1 MTQKRGLG
9 RGLGALIPGAG
20 SSPAPE
26 QELRTRTRPQDEGG
40 SAASSTR
47 PVDMFFSGEKVSSE
61 DAPQRGG
68 ARDLATG
75 MARAAAERRGRTA
88 GRSGSSSTAKRSGAA
103 TSSGGA
109 DASGSGAG
117 TATEATTTSRGTAA
131 KRGASSSAGTG
142 SRSTASRSTAS
153 KGTGTAAKGTTSK
166 STASK
171 STTTKNTAS
180 KGTSSKGTSATSPPS
195 TTAKSSGA
203 AKSAGTAKSTSSSRT
218 SSPAKSTSGSKGASS
233 PAKGS
238 TGVKRTAGAKSA
250 AAPTA
255 AAESTGPAEGTAA
268 SKDASTALQAT
279 SAPTAPTP
287 APATG
292 GAVDETA
299 PIRTDEV
306 PTVASAP
313 AEQEQASSQA
323 APAAAEN
330 EATAPAS
337 SAQDAQPET
346 ADAPEEAP
354 QAGSAESESE
364 AHARGEDSPV
374 VDVEAVEYT
383 RVPDTAPSKDAEPA
397 APAEPS
403 TTEQPA
409 VAPPEAPAPE
419 SSSAPA
425 DEHPAPDEPAET
437 DSESAAAVGPDGDAH
452 YDDGEAPSD
461 VGGQSDAGSERAP
474 LESQG
479 LVSVPGAEFA
489 EIPIHE
495 VRENPRNPRTMFD
508 EEELDELAHS
518 LREVG
523 VLQPVVVRPIPVTED
538 GESFELVMGERR
550 WRAARR
556 AGLTAIPAIIR
567 ETSDDDLLRDALLEN
582 LHRTQLN
589 PLEEANAYQQLLDDF
604 GCTQDELGER
614 IGRSRPQ
621 ITNTLRL
628 LRLPALVQ
636 RRLASGAISAG
647 HARALLSLDD
657 PTLME
662 ELAQRIVSEGLSV
675 RAVERLVAR
684 GGQQQAP
691 RTVRRSTYDPHVV
704 DLTSRLSNR
713 LEAPVRIDVGKRKGK
728 ITLEFTNLED
738 LERLME
744 NMGLELPASE

>member
-9 RGLGALIPGAG
+9 RGLGALIPGAA

-26 QELRTRTRPQDEGG
+26 QELRTRTRPQEEGS

-88 GRSGSSSTAKRSGAA
+88 GRSGSSSTAKRSGAGN
-103 TSSGGA
+103 SSGGA

-117 TATEATTTSRGTAA
+117 TAAEASTTSKGTAA
-131 KRGASSSAGTG
+131 QRGTSSSAGTG
-142 SRSTASRSTAS
+142 SRSTSSKGTAS
-153 KGTGTAAKGTTSK
+153 KDSGTASKGTTSK

-171 STTTKNTAS
+171 STTSKSTAS
-180 KGTSSKGTSATSPPS
+180 KSTASKSTSATSAPS

-203 AKSAGTAKSTSSSRT
+203 AKSTGTVKSTSSSRT
-218 SSPAKSTSGSKGASS
+218 SSPARSTSSSKGASS
-233 PAKGS
+233 TAKRS
-238 TGVKRTAGAKSA
+238 TGAKSA
-250 AAPTA
+250 AVPTA
-255 AAESTGPAEGTAA
+255 AADSTGTAEGTAA
-268 SKDASTALQAT
+268 SKDASATARPT
-279 SAPTAPTP
+279 SAPTTPTP

-299 PIRTDEV
+299 PVRTDEI
-306 PTVASAP
+306 PSVASSS

-337 SAQDAQPET
+337 SAQDVQSET
-346 ADAPEEAP
+346 DDAPEEAP
-354 QAGSAESESE
+354 QAGSAESE
-364 AHARGEDSPV
+364 APLRGEDSPI

-383 RVPDTAPSKDAEPA
+383 RVRDTAPSEDAEPA
-397 APAEPS
+397 APGEPA

-409 VAPPEAPAPE
+409 ATPQEAPAPE
-419 SSSAPA
+419 DSSAPA
-425 DEHPAPDEPAET
+425 DEHPATDEPAET
-437 DSESAAAVGPDGDAH
+437 DSEHAVAVGPDGDAR
-452 YDDGEAPSD
+452 DDAGEAPS
-461 VGGQSDAGSERAP
+461 GAAGQSDAGSERAP
-474 LESQG
+474 LGSQG

-508 EEELDELAHS
+508 EEELDELAYS

-738 LERLME
+738 LERLIE
-744 NMGLELPASE
+744 NMGLELPAPE

>member
-9 RGLGALIPGAG
+9 RGLGALIPGAA

-26 QELRTRTRPQDEGG
+26 QELRTRTRPQEEGS

-88 GRSGSSSTAKRSGAA
+88 GRSGSSSTAKRSGAGN
-103 TSSGGA
+103 SSGGA

-117 TATEATTTSRGTAA
+117 TAAEASTTSKGTAA
-131 KRGASSSAGTG
+131 QRGTSSSAGTG
-142 SRSTASRSTAS
+142 SRSTSSKGTASKDSGTAS
-153 KGTGTAAKGTTSK
+153 KGTTSKRTASKSTTSK

-171 STTTKNTAS
+171 STASKSTAS
-180 KGTSSKGTSATSPPS
+180 KSTSATSAPS

-203 AKSAGTAKSTSSSRT
+203 AKSTGTVKSTSSPRT
-218 SSPAKSTSGSKGASS
+218 SSPARSTSSSKGASS
-233 PAKGS
+233 TAKRS
-238 TGVKRTAGAKSA
+238 TGAKSA
-250 AAPTA
+250 AVPTA
-255 AAESTGPAEGTAA
+255 AADSTGTAEGTAA
-268 SKDASTALQAT
+268 SKDASATARPT
-279 SAPTAPTP
+279 SAPTTPTP

-299 PIRTDEV
+299 PVRTDEV
-306 PTVASAP
+306 PTVASSS

-337 SAQDAQPET
+337 SAQDAQSET
-346 ADAPEEAP
+346 DDAPEEAP
-354 QAGSAESESE
+354 QAGSAESE
-364 AHARGEDSPV
+364 APLRGEDSPI

-383 RVPDTAPSKDAEPA
+383 RVRDTALSEDAEPA

-409 VAPPEAPAPE
+409 ATPQEAPAPE
-419 SSSAPA
+419 DSSAPA
-425 DEHPAPDEPAET
+425 DEHPATDEPAET
-437 DSESAAAVGPDGDAH
+437 DSEHAAAVGPDGDAR
-452 YDDGEAPSD
+452 DDAGEAPS
-461 VGGQSDAGSERAP
+461 GAAGQSAAGSERAP
-474 LESQG
+474 LETQG

-508 EEELDELAHS
+508 EEELDELAYS

-738 LERLME
+738 LERLIE
-744 NMGLELPASE
+744 NMGLELPAPE

>member
-9 RGLGALIPGAG
+9 RGLGALIPGAA

-26 QELRTRTRPQDEGG
+26 QELRTRTRPQEEGS

-88 GRSGSSSTAKRSGAA
+88 GRSGSSSTAKRSGAGN
-103 TSSGGA
+103 SSGGA

-117 TATEATTTSRGTAA
+117 TAAEASTTSKGTAA
-131 KRGASSSAGTG
+131 QRGTSSSAGTG
-142 SRSTASRSTAS
+142 SRSTSSKGTASKDSGTAS
-153 KGTGTAAKGTTSK
+153 KGTTSKRTASKSTTSK

-171 STTTKNTAS
+171 RTAS
-180 KGTSSKGTSATSPPS
+180 KSTASKSTSATSAPS

-203 AKSAGTAKSTSSSRT
+203 AKSTGTVKSTSSPRI
-218 SSPAKSTSGSKGASS
+218 SSPARSTSSSKGASS
-233 PAKGS
+233 TAKRS
-238 TGVKRTAGAKSA
+238 TGAKSA
-250 AAPTA
+250 AVPTA
-255 AAESTGPAEGTAA
+255 AADSTGTAEGTAA
-268 SKDASTALQAT
+268 SKDASATARPT
-279 SAPTAPTP
+279 SAPTTPTP

-299 PIRTDEV
+299 PVRTDEI
-306 PTVASAP
+306 PTVASSS

-346 ADAPEEAP
+346 DDAPEDAP
-354 QAGSAESESE
+354 QAGSAESE
-364 AHARGEDSPV
+364 APLRGEDSPI

-383 RVPDTAPSKDAEPA
+383 RVRDTAPSEDAEPA

-409 VAPPEAPAPE
+409 ATPQEAPAPE
-419 SSSAPA
+419 DSSAPA
-425 DEHPAPDEPAET
+425 DEHPATDEPAET
-437 DSESAAAVGPDGDAH
+437 DSEHAAAVGPDGDAR
-452 YDDGEAPSD
+452 DDAEEAPS
-461 VGGQSDAGSERAP
+461 GAAGQSAAGSERAP
-474 LESQG
+474 LETQG

-508 EEELDELAHS
+508 EEELDELAYS

-738 LERLME
+738 LERLIE
-744 NMGLELPASE
+744 NMGLELPAPE

>member
-26 QELRTRTRPQDEGG
+26 QELRTRSRPQEEGG

-109 DASGSGAG
+109 DAGGSAAG
-117 TATEATTTSRGTAA
+117 TATEASTTSKGTAA

-142 SRSTASRSTAS
+142 SRSTASRRTAS

-171 STTTKNTAS
+171 GTASKSTTTKNTAS
-180 KGTSSKGTSATSPPS
+180 KGTASKGTSATSEPS
-195 TTAKSSGA
+195 TTAKGSGA
-203 AKSAGTAKSTSSSRT
+203 AKSTGTAKSTPSSRT
-218 SSPAKSTSGSKGASS
+218 SSPARSTSSSKGASS

-238 TGVKRTAGAKSA
+238 TGANSKAGAKSA

-268 SKDASTALQAT
+268 SKDASTTPRTT

-299 PIRTDEV
+299 AIRTDEV
-306 PTVASAP
+306 PRAASSTT
-313 AEQEQASSQA
+313 EQEQASSQA

-330 EATAPAS
+330 EATVPAS

-354 QAGSAESESE
+354 RAASAESETP
-364 AHARGEDSPV
+364 ARGEDSPV

-383 RVPDTAPSKDAEPA
+383 RVRDTAPSEDAEPA

-403 TTEQPA
+403 TTEQSTATPQ
-409 VAPPEAPAPE
+409 EAPAPE
-419 SSSAPA
+419 NSSAPA
-425 DEHPAPDEPAET
+425 DEPSATDESSGTDAEPTAAVVPDE
-437 DSESAAAVGPDGDAH
+437 DAR
-452 YDDGEAPSD
+452 DDGGETPSD
-461 VGGQSDAGSERAP
+461 AAGQSDAGSERAP

-604 GCTQDELGER
+604 GCTQDELESASAALAPRSRTRSACCGSPPSCSDVSSA
-614 IGRSRPQ
+614 GRSA
-621 ITNTLRL
+621 
-628 LRLPALVQ
+628 PA
-636 RRLASGAISAG
+636 
-647 HARALLSLDD
+647 
-657 PTLME
+657 T
-662 ELAQRIVSEGLSV
+662 
-675 RAVERLVAR
+675 
-684 GGQQQAP
+684 
-691 RTVRRSTYDPHVV
+691 
-704 DLTSRLSNR
+704 
-713 LEAPVRIDVGKRKGK
+713 PVRCC
-728 ITLEFTNLED
+728 
-738 LERLME
+738 RLTTRPSWRSSPS
-744 NMGLELPASE
+744 GS

>member
-109 DASGSGAG
+109 DAGGSAAG
-117 TATEATTTSRGTAA
+117 TATEASTTSKGTAA

-180 KGTSSKGTSATSPPS
+180 KGTSATSPPS

-203 AKSAGTAKSTSSSRT
+203 AKSTGTVKSTSSSRT
-218 SSPAKSTSGSKGASS
+218 SSPARSTSGSKGASS

-238 TGVKRTAGAKSA
+238 TGAKSTAGAKSA

-268 SKDASTALQAT
+268 SKDASTTPQAT

-306 PTVASAP
+306 PTAASAP

-323 APAAAEN
+323 APADAEN

-383 RVPDTAPSKDAEPA
+383 RVRDTAPSKDAEPA

-403 TTEQPA
+403 TTEQPP
-409 VAPPEAPAPE
+409 VTPQEAPAPE

-425 DEHPAPDEPAET
+425 DEHPATDEPAET
-437 DSESAAAVGPDGDAH
+437 DSEPAAAVGPDGDAR
-452 YDDGEAPSD
+452 DDVGEAPSD
-461 VGGQSDAGSERAP
+461 AGGQSDAGSERAP

>member
-109 DASGSGAG
+109 DAGGSVAG
-117 TATEATTTSRGTAA
+117 TATEASTTSKGTAA
-131 KRGASSSAGTG
+131 KRGTSSSAGTG

-153 KGTGTAAKGTTSK
+153 KGTGTAAKSTTSK

-171 STTTKNTAS
+171 
-180 KGTSSKGTSATSPPS
+180 GTSATSAPS
-195 TTAKSSGA
+195 TAAKSSGT
-203 AKSAGTAKSTSSSRT
+203 AKSAGTAKSTSSSRA

-238 TGVKRTAGAKSA
+238 TGAKSTAGAKSA

-268 SKDASTALQAT
+268 SKDASTTPQAT

-287 APATG
+287 APAPATG
-292 GAVDETA
+292 GEVDETA

-306 PTVASAP
+306 PTVASSTT
-313 AEQEQASSQA
+313 EQEQASLQA

-354 QAGSAESESE
+354 QAGSAESE
-364 AHARGEDSPV
+364 APARGEDSPV

-383 RVPDTAPSKDAEPA
+383 RVRDTAPSEDAEPA

-409 VAPPEAPAPE
+409 ATPQEAPAPE
-419 SSSAPA
+419 NSSAPA
-425 DEHPAPDEPAET
+425 DEPSATDESSGTDAEP
-437 DSESAAAVGPDGDAH
+437 AAAVGSDGDAR
-452 YDDGEAPSD
+452 DDAGEAPSD
-461 VGGQSDAGSERAP
+461 AAGQSDAGSERAP

-508 EEELDELAHS
+508 EEELDELAYS